1 MGNLSIQ
8 LCEMGFLKEVQI
20 SRRQLNSFF
29 SKKNVKTV
37 CGLRNGP
44 RKPMWRSRVLSS
56 EAIQAVQSVKLAK
69 SADKLEEMLK
79 NKLSRLLKAD
89 VLDTLNELQR
99 QNEVHLALKVF
110 NFVRNEEWYTPDLSV
125 FNSMIMMLG
134 KNKFIEMAEQLF
146 VHMIK
151 EGLHPDSRTY
161 TELIGAYFRVDL
173 IEKAMEMYELMKIS
187 GFCPDK
193 LTMSILIRNLEK
205 AEEKE
210 LVVRV
215 KNECANYID
224 YPEKFLKEI
233 ESTNF
238 KRRSIDL
245 V

>member
-1 MGNLSIQ
+1 
-8 LCEMGFLKEVQI
+8 MGFLKEVQI
-20 SRRQLNSFF
+20 STRQLNIF
-29 SKKNVKTV
+29 SKTNQITV

-56 EAIQAVQSVKLAK
+56 EAIQAVQSLKLTLP
-69 SADKLEEMLK
+69 DKLEEILK
-79 NKLSRLLKAD
+79 NKFSRLLKAD
-89 VLDTLNELQR
+89 VLDTLTELQR

-110 NFVRNEEWYTPDLSV
+110 NFVRNEEWYIPDLSV

-134 KNKFIEMAEQLF
+134 KNKFIGTAEQLF
-146 VHMIK
+146 VHMMK
-151 EGLHPDSRTY
+151 EGLQPDIRTY
-161 TELIGAYFRVDL
+161 TELIGAYFRVEL

-193 LTMSILIRNLEK
+193 LTMIILIRNLEK

-210 LVVRV
+210 LVVRI
-215 KNECANYID
+215 KKECANYID
-224 YPEKFLKEI
+224 YPEKFLKEF

-238 KRRSIDL
+238 KRRLLDL

>member
-1 MGNLSIQ
+1 MALGIQ
-8 LCEMGFLKEVQI
+8 FSQMGFLQI
-20 SRRQLNSFF
+20 SRTQLNYTVSMR
-29 SKKNVKTV
+29 KQQKTTV

-56 EAIQAVQSVKLAK
+56 EAMQAVQSLKLAAT
-69 SADKLEEMLK
+69 SPHKLEEMLE

-89 VLDTLNELQR
+89 VLDTLTELQR
-99 QNEVHLALKVF
+99 QNQLHLALKVF
-110 NFVRNEEWYTPDLSV
+110 NFVRNEEWYIPDISV

-134 KNKFIEMAEQLF
+134 RNKFIEMAEQLL
-146 VHMIK
+146 VHIMK
-151 EGLHPDSRTY
+151 EGLQPDSRTY

-187 GFCPDK
+187 GLFPDK

-215 KNECANYID
+215 KKECANYID

-238 KRRSIDL
+238 KRRSLDL

>member
-1 MGNLSIQ
+1 MGSFRIQ

-29 SKKNVKTV
+29 SKKIEKTV

-110 NFVRNEEWYTPDLSV
+110 NFVRNEEWYTPDLSL

-151 EGLHPDSRTY
+151 EGLQPDSRTY

-233 ESTNF
+233 ENTNF
-238 KRRSIDL
+238 KRRLIDL

>member
-1 MGNLSIQ
+1 MDSLGIQ
-8 LCEMGFLKEVQI
+8 FCEMGFVKQVQI
-20 SRRQLNSFF
+20 SSRQLNSF
-29 SKKNVKTV
+29 SNKNEKTV

-69 SADKLEEMLK
+69 SSDKLEELLK

-89 VLDTLNELQR
+89 VLDALTELQR
-99 QNEVHLALKVF
+99 QNQLHLALKVF
-110 NFVRNEEWYTPDLSV
+110 NFVRNEEWYTPDLSM

-134 KNKFIEMAEQLF
+134 KHKFIEMAEQLF

-151 EGLHPDSRTY
+151 EGLQPDSRTY

-173 IEKAMEMYELMKIS
+173 IEKAMAMYELMKIS

-215 KNECANYID
+215 KKECANYID

-233 ESTNF
+233 ENTNF
-238 KRRSIDL
+238 KRRLIDL

>member
-1 MGNLSIQ
+1 MGSLRIQ

-20 SRRQLNSFF
+20 SRRQLNCFF

-110 NFVRNEEWYTPDLSV
+110 FNFS
-125 FNSMIMMLG
+125 F
-134 KNKFIEMAEQLF
+134 LF
-146 VHMIK
+146 CSAH
-151 EGLHPDSRTY
+151 
-161 TELIGAYFRVDL
+161 
-173 IEKAMEMYELMKIS
+173 
-187 GFCPDK
+187 
-193 LTMSILIRNLEK
+193 SI
-205 AEEKE
+205 
-210 LVVRV
+210 
-215 KNECANYID
+215 
-224 YPEKFLKEI
+224 
-233 ESTNF
+233 
-238 KRRSIDL
+238 
-245 V
+245 

>member
-1 MGNLSIQ
+1 
-8 LCEMGFLKEVQI
+8 
-20 SRRQLNSFF
+20 
-29 SKKNVKTV
+29 
-37 CGLRNGP
+37 
-44 RKPMWRSRVLSS
+44 MWRSRVLSS

-110 NFVRNEEWYTPDLSV
+110 NFVRDEEWYTPDLSL

-151 EGLHPDSRTY
+151 EGLQPDSRTY

-233 ESTNF
+233 ENTNDHKIECIVYPLNGNCTIAIDPVHSNGLPHWGQDSKWNIKYKKISTQV
-238 KRRSIDL
+238 RSKI
-245 V
+245 